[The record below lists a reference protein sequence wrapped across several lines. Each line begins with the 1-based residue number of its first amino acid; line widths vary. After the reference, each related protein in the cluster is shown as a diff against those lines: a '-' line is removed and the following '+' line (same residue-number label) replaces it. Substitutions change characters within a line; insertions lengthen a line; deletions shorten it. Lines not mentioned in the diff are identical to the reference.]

1 MSHLPDFTGQD
12 GARWRGYALAVAA
25 AVLWSVIG
33 PLSRACFE
41 AGIQP
46 GEVAFWR
53 LALGGLCFLLHA
65 SLRGECRTNW
75 HDGSCFIL
83 FGIFG
88 VASFFLSLQLAIE
101 RSGAA
106 LAVILMNTAP
116 AWVAIFS
123 RLLFKEHISRG
134 QLLALV
140 LAMAGTALVCLS
152 GGSLGG
158 PTSFLGL
165 ACGLLSG
172 FTYAL
177 QYPFFVW
184 WKDRYSTAM
193 LFAATFLPAAAV
205 LLPFTS
211 FAENKPLSV
220 WLVLLALGTLTTYG
234 AYFTY
239 GLSLRLISP
248 VRAAIISNLE
258 PVLGTFLA
266 WLFWNEMFLPIGW
279 AGCAL
284 VLLAVVLLTL
294 RRE

>member
-1 MSHLPDFTGQD
+1 MNRLPDTP
-12 GARWRGYALAVAA
+12 GAPGAQWRGYGLAVLSAG
-25 AVLWSVIG
+25 LWSVIG
-33 PLSRACFE
+33 PLSRFCFE
-41 AGIQP
+41 AGVQP

-65 SLRGECRTNW
+65 VLRGECRVTPR
-75 HDGSCFIL
+75 DGACFVL
-83 FGIFG
+83 FGAFG
-88 VASFFLSLQLAIE
+88 VASFFISLQLAIE

-106 LAVILMNTAP
+106 LAVVLMNTAP
-116 AWVAIFS
+116 AWVAVFS
-123 RLLFKEHISRG
+123 RLLFRERITRG
-134 QLLALV
+134 QFLALA
-140 LAMAGTALVCLS
+140 LAMTGTALVCLS

-158 PTSFLGL
+158 PVSLFGL

-172 FTYAL
+172 FTYAM

-205 LLPFTS
+205 LWPFTG
-211 FAENKPLSV
+211 FAADKSLSV
-220 WLVLLALGTLTTYG
+220 WLTLLALGMLTTYG

-266 WLFWNEMFLPIGW
+266 WMFWNEMFLPVGW

-284 VLLAVVLLTL
+284 VLFAVVLLTL
-294 RRE
+294 RR

>member
-1 MSHLPDFTGQD
+1 MNHLFGLNTQCGIQ
-12 GARWRGYALAVAA
+12 WRGYGLAVAA

-33 PLSRACFE
+33 PLSRACFA
-41 AGIQP
+41 AGIYP
-46 GEVAFWR
+46 EEVAFWR

-75 HDGSCFIL
+75 HDASCFVL
-83 FGIFG
+83 FAIFG
-88 VASFFLSLQLAIE
+88 VASFFLSLQVAIE

-106 LAVILMNTAP
+106 LAIILMNTAP
-116 AWVAIFS
+116 AWVAVFS
-123 RLLFKEHISRG
+123 RLLFKDRISRG
-134 QLLALV
+134 QLQALV
-140 LAMAGTALVCLS
+140 LAMAGAALVCLS

-158 PTSFLGL
+158 QTSLLGL
-165 ACGLLSG
+165 ACGLISG
-172 FTYAL
+172 VTYAL

-193 LFAATFLPAAAV
+193 LFAAIFLPAAAV
-205 LLPFTS
+205 LWPCTH
-211 FAENKPLSV
+211 FAEGKTMSA
-220 WLVLLALGTLTTYG
+220 WLFLIALGTLTTYG

-266 WLFWNEMFLPIGW
+266 WFFWQEKFLPIGW
-279 AGCAL
+279 AGCGL

>member
-1 MSHLPDFTGQD
+1 MSQRPVPNNQTLSE
-12 GARWRGYALAVAA
+12 WRGYGLAVAA

-33 PLSRACFE
+33 PLSRACFA
-41 AGIQP
+41 AGMEP

-65 SLRGECRTNW
+65 LLRGECHTSR
-75 HDGSCFIL
+75 HDATCFVL

-88 VASFFLSLQLAIE
+88 VASFFLSLQVAIE

-106 LAVILMNTAP
+106 LAIILMNTAP
-116 AWVAIFS
+116 AWVAVFS
-123 RLLFKEHISRG
+123 RMLFKEHSSRG

-140 LAMAGTALVCLS
+140 LAMAGTVLVCLS

-158 PTSFLGL
+158 PTSLLGL
-165 ACGLLSG
+165 ACGLISG

-177 QYPFFVW
+177 QYPFCVW

-205 LLPFTS
+205 LWPFTH
-211 FAENKPLSV
+211 FATDKPLSV

-266 WLFWNEMFLPIGW
+266 WMFWNEMFLPIGW
-279 AGCAL
+279 AGCVL
-284 VLLAVVLLTL
+284 VLFAVILLTL
-294 RRE
+294 RKE